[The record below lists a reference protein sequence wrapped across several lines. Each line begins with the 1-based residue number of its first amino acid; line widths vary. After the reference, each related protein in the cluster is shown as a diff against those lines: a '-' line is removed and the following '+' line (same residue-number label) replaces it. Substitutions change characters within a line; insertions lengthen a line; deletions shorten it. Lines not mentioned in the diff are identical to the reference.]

1 MKSYE
6 FIKNLNEDIEPDY
19 QGGPSKEKLT
29 VNDGL
34 LEEIEIECSNAIVS
48 MRNASK
54 FLYRGIDISSSQ
66 AYPFRS
72 TTRTNRM
79 PKDTPHELQDAFNDI
94 MDICRIRTNR
104 SNSIFCTSEY
114 GTARNYGVEH
124 IIFPMNGSNILW
136 ADRVRDLYKN
146 PEAKDDLREF
156 LNSDGFKEKI
166 ANAKAFV
173 QKWGYHN
180 SDLTKALTSRNEIM
194 INGSYYAI
202 PMRLLSNLQLR
213 ELLGLNY

>member
-79 PKDTPHELQDAFNDI
+79 PKDTPHELKDAFNDI
-94 MDICRIRTNR
+94 MYICRIRTNR
-104 SNSIFCTSEY
+104 SNSIFSRFAYKEIRSVLKMYWNSSPQNSIC
-114 GTARNYGVEH
+114 RFHCIN
-124 IIFPMNGSNILW
+124 IITTIF
-136 ADRVRDLYKN
+136 LYLVNDK
-146 PEAKDDLREF
+146 
-156 LNSDGFKEKI
+156 S
-166 ANAKAFV
+166 
-173 QKWGYHN
+173 
-180 SDLTKALTSRNEIM
+180 
-194 INGSYYAI
+194 
-202 PMRLLSNLQLR
+202 
-213 ELLGLNY
+213 